1 MIPISMTNMTMRNND
16 LDYDSVLHFIRERDG
31 FTLLSHISPD
41 GDTLGAALALFQLLK
56 RLGKTAEVVCAN
68 PVPKIYA
75 FLPHSETVVMPE
87 KAVGYKN
94 VISVDCAD
102 TPRFGRAIRIF
113 NEAAHTAVIDHH
125 FTNPR
130 FGEINLVVADAAA
143 TAEVIHELF
152 KRLDMPVDKDAA
164 VCLYTGIVTDT
175 GNLCYSNTTG
185 NALRIIA
192 DFIDKKLVDV
202 AELNRLIYRNV
213 PYGKTRV
220 QGFVNSNI
228 VLEGGGMIGVATLTQ
243 DQMHSFGATNED
255 CEGIIDGIRDIDSVK
270 IAIFIRESADGS
282 YKVSL
287 RSKGIGDVGRLA
299 ALHGGGGHEK
309 AAGYTAHE
317 PLSTVKAD
325 IVLQAHEEL
334 ERAIAENENKGA

>member
-1 MIPISMTNMTMRNND
+1 MIPIKMMSNND
-16 LDYDSVLHFIRERDG
+16 LDFDSVIRFIEERDR

-41 GDTLGAALALFQLLK
+41 GDTLGAALALFRLLK
-56 RLGKTAEVVCAN
+56 KRGKTAEVVCAN
-68 PVPKIYA
+68 PVPKIYG
-75 FLPHSETVVMPE
+75 FLPCSESVVMPE
-87 KAVGYKN
+87 SAVGYEN

-102 TPRFGRAIRIF
+102 MPRFGRAIRIF
-113 NEAAHTAVIDHH
+113 EAAKHTAVIDHH
-125 FTNPR
+125 MTNPR

-143 TAEVIHELF
+143 TAEVIHELY
-152 KRLDMPVDKDAA
+152 KRMGVEVDEPAA
-164 VCLYTGIVTDT
+164 ICLYTGIVTDT

-192 DFIDKKLVDV
+192 DFVDKKLVDV

-228 VLEGGGMIGVATLTQ
+228 QLEAGGMIGVATLTQ
-243 DQMHSFGATNED
+243 AQMKSFDATNED
-255 CEGIIDGIRDIDSVK
+255 CEGIIDGIRDIDCVK
-270 IAIFIRESADGS
+270 IAIFIREGADGS

-287 RSKGIGDVGRLA
+287 RSKGVGDVGRLA

-334 ERAIAENENKGA
+334 ERVLGGENKAE

>member
-1 MIPISMTNMTMRNND
+1 MTKSNND
-16 LDYDSVLHFIRERDG
+16 LDFDSVIRFIDRSDR

-41 GDTLGAALALFQLLK
+41 GDTLGAALALFQLLLK
-56 RLGKTAEVVCAN
+56 KGKTAEVVCAN
-68 PVPKIYA
+68 PVPKIYG
-75 FLPHSETVVMPE
+75 FLPCAESVVMPE
-87 KAVGYKN
+87 NAKGYEN

-102 TPRFGRAIRIF
+102 TPRFGRAVRIF
-113 NEAAHTAVIDHH
+113 EAAKHTAVIDHH
-125 FTNPR
+125 MTNPR

-143 TAEVIHELF
+143 TAEVICELF
-152 KRLDMPVDKDAA
+152 KKMNVLIDKAAA

-192 DFIDKKLVDV
+192 DFIDKELVDV

-228 VLEGGGMIGVATLTQ
+228 QLEAGGRIGIATLTQ
-243 DQMHSFGATNED
+243 DQMHGFGATNED
-255 CEGIIDGIRDIDSVK
+255 CEGIIDGIRDIDSVL

-287 RSKGIGDVGRLA
+287 RSKGVGDVGRLA

-325 IVLQAHEEL
+325 IILQAQDEL
-334 ERAIAENENKGA
+334 KRVMDTEADRPNNK

>member
-1 MIPISMTNMTMRNND
+1 MMSNND
-16 LDYDSVLHFIRERDG
+16 LDFDSVIRFIGEQER

-41 GDTLGAALALFQLLK
+41 GDTLGAALALRLLLK

-75 FLPHSETVVMPE
+75 FLPGAEQVVMPE
-87 KAVGYKN
+87 NAAGYEN

-102 TPRFGRAIRIF
+102 APRFGRAIRIF
-113 NEAAHTAVIDHH
+113 EAAKHTAVIDHH
-125 FTNPR
+125 KTNPG

-152 KRLDMPVDKDAA
+152 VRMDMPIERDEAI
-164 VCLYTGIVTDT
+164 CLYTGIVTDT
-175 GNLCYSNTTG
+175 GNLSYSNTTG

-192 DFIDKKLVDV
+192 DFVEKKLVDI
-202 AELNRLIYRNV
+202 AELNRLIYRTV
-213 PYGKTRV
+213 PYCKTRV

-228 VLEGGGMIGVATLTQ
+228 QLEGGGMIGVGTLTQ
-243 DQMHSFGATNED
+243 DQMHGYGATNED
-255 CEGIIDGIRDIDSVK
+255 CEGIIDGIRDVECVK
-270 IAIFIRESADGS
+270 IAIFIREGVDGS

-287 RSKGIGDVGRLA
+287 RSKDIGDVGRLA
-299 ALHGGGGHEK
+299 ELHGGGGHEN

-317 PLSTVKAD
+317 PLSTVKAQ
-325 IVLQAHEEL
+325 IVLQAQEEL
-334 ERAIAENENKGA
+334 KRALEAQDDRA

>member
-1 MIPISMTNMTMRNND
+1 MIPIKMMSNND
-16 LDYDSVLHFIRERDG
+16 LDFDSVISFVREHDG

-56 RLGKTAEVVCAN
+56 KLGKTAEVVCAN

-75 FLPHSETVVMPE
+75 FLPCSESVVMPE
-87 KAVGYKN
+87 KAVGYEN

-102 TPRFGRAIRIF
+102 TPRFGRAIRLF
-113 NEAAHTAVIDHH
+113 ESAKHTAVIDHH
-125 FTNPR
+125 MTNPR
-130 FGEINLVVADAAA
+130 FGEVNLIVADAAA
-143 TAEVIHELF
+143 TAEIINELF
-152 KRLDMPVDKDAA
+152 KRLDIPVDKDAA
-164 VCLYTGIVTDT
+164 ICLYTGIVTDT
-175 GNLCYSNTTG
+175 GNLSYSNTTG
-185 NALRIIA
+185 NALRTIA

-202 AELNRLIYRNV
+202 AELNRLIYRTV

-228 VLEGGGMIGVATLTQ
+228 QLEADGMIGVATLTQ
-243 DQMHSFGATNED
+243 DQMHGYGATNED

-270 IAIFIRESADGS
+270 IAIFIREGADGS

-287 RSKGIGDVGRLA
+287 RSKGVGDVGRLA

-325 IVLQAHEEL
+325 IVLQAQEEL
-334 ERAIAENENKGA
+334 ARVMDSGGNGSSIK